1 MATAKKLPSGSW
13 RCRVYSHTEEIQQPD
28 GTTKEK
34 KIYKSFT
41 CDDPSAKGK
50 RICEAEAASWAAEK
64 EVKKLEYSITFG
76 EALKHYIDS
85 RENVLSPRT
94 IMDYRQT
101 ERNHL
106 HSIMGIKVDRI
117 TQEDIQSAINQEALT
132 LSPKTVR
139 NIHGLIS
146 AVLHVY
152 RPGFA
157 LNTSLPKKKRTDMYI
172 PTDEDVKKLMDLVKD
187 TDMEIP
193 ILLAAFGPMRRGEIC
208 ALEMSDI
215 NGTVVHVH
223 QNMVRTEDMQWII
236 KSPKS
241 YSGDRYID
249 LPADVIQKIIDT
261 GRKGRIVKLNPN
273 QITDRFGDIIRNN
286 NMPHFRFHDLRH
298 YSASILHAIGIP
310 DVYIMQRGGWGNDT
324 VLKTVYRHAMKE
336 EEKKNFDKANEYF
349 SVLYDTKYDTK

>member
-1 MATAKKLPSGSW
+1 
-13 RCRVYSHTEEIQQPD
+13 
-28 GTTKEK
+28 
-34 KIYKSFT
+34 
-41 CDDPSAKGK
+41 
-50 RICEAEAASWAAEK
+50 
-64 EVKKLEYSITFG
+64 
-76 EALKHYIDS
+76 
-85 RENVLSPRT
+85 
-94 IMDYRQT
+94 MDYRQT

-146 AVLHVY
+146 AVLHIY

-157 LNTSLPKKKRTDMYI
+157 LNTSLPKKKRIDLYI
-172 PTDEDVKKLMDLVKD
+172 PTDEDVKKLMDIVKG
-187 TDMEIP
+187 TEMEIP

-249 LPADVIQKIIDT
+249 FPADVIQKITDA

-286 NMPHFRFHDLRH
+286 DMPHFRFHDLRH
-298 YSASILHAIGIP
+298 YSASILHALGIP
-310 DVYIMQRGGWGNDT
+310 DVYIMQRGGWGNDN

-336 EEKKNFDKANEYF
+336 EEKKNFDKANKYF
-349 SVLYDTKYDTK
+349 SRLYDTKYDTK